1 MKECASPR
9 NLNMLWKAAK
19 RVFASSTTV
28 QELLNMFRTTD
39 MESDVFAVT
48 DKESKVLMAI
58 NRDGRAEFPVG
69 TCAGS
74 SEVRGDQMIGGNQR
88 VEGNV
93 MIRDVKLIEG
103 VESGFF
109 YIVDK
114 NDFILFEINHLAQV
128 DFAGI
133 PRDVKSAIDA
143 LTERVTKLEES
154 INN

>member
-1 MKECASPR
+1 MKEFATAKH
-9 NLNMLWKAAK
+9 LNTIWKAAK
-19 RVFASSTTV
+19 NLFAASKTV
-28 QELLNMFRTTD
+28 EELLNMFRTTEMD
-39 MESDVFAVT
+39 SDVFAVT

-58 NRDGRAEFPVG
+58 NDDGRAEFPVG

-114 NDFILFEINHLAQV
+114 DNYILFEINHLGKA

-133 PRDVKSAIDA
+133 PRDVQTALDA
-143 LTERVTKLEES
+143 LSERVKTLEEN

>member
-28 QELLNMFRTTD
+28 QELLNMFRT
-39 MESDVFAVT
+39 T

-114 NDFILFEINHLAQV
+114 DNYILFEINHLGKA

-133 PRDVKSAIDA
+133 PRDVQTA
-143 LTERVTKLEES
+143 LNALSERVKTLEEN